1 MKSLF
6 TVVCILFFFKSFSQ
20 SEIQS
25 VPDSRIFSKII
36 FNYDEAGNQIKRYYR
51 NYGLGGEPIEA
62 KYMNDSLETEIPT
75 IKGNEEFINQ
85 IKVYPNPTDGK
96 INISWTD
103 EVKDLILKVE
113 IIGYSNPFYKELKF
127 NKEDYNI
134 QTDISYEN
142 TGIYILKFHLS
153 NEKSESIQIIK
164 E

>member
-1 MKSLF
+1 MKLIF
-6 TVVCILFFFKSFSQ
+6 TAVGIFFFLKSFSQ
-20 SEIQS
+20 TEYIAR
-25 VPDSRIFSKII
+25 PPMPRIKVIF
-36 FNYDEAGNQIKRYYR
+36 FNYDEAGNQVKRYYR
-51 NYGLGGEPIEA
+51 TIRRTEPIES
-62 KYMNDSLETEIPT
+62 KNTDDFPNNIDPITM
-75 IKGNEEFINQ
+75 KKNEEFINQ

-96 INISWTD
+96 INISWTE